1 MMTYEERS
9 LLLLEPCCV
18 HIHRQHGGG
27 SLRPQTSQRP
37 ECGRWGQGV
46 FPVRNRWEAVP

>member
-27 SLRPQTSQRP
+27 
-37 ECGRWGQGV
+37 
-46 FPVRNRWEAVP
+46 VPYAPKLPKGLNVGGGAKESFQ